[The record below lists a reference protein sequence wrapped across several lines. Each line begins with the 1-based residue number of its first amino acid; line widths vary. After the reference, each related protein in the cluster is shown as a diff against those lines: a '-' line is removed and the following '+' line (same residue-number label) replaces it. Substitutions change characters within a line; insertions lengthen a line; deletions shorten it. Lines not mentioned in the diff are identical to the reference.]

1 MDKLLTQKVF
11 PTINNEDLLE
21 FRIPPNQK
29 GQLDLSNVMLHF
41 VVTLPTPAD
50 KSVSLVPQN
59 LLGPKQFS
67 SVEVRVN
74 GKAVTRRSCANEYF
88 LSAYFNYL
96 INFSLDYQ
104 TAALSTVGIFDYA
117 QGATSVVETWPDST
131 KASFKNSRS
140 NLGANQNTF
149 EIVMP
154 IDSTI
159 FNTADLL
166 PSQTALDLSFERV
179 KASMSGLLMKQTA
192 MVDSVLDLKDC
203 YLILPYKNDET
214 MFQLERNAIQ
224 KPLKIKYDDFV
235 IKRFN
240 IPRGTSNV
248 MMNDL
253 LSGPLPYKLFW
264 GIQDMQSYTGSFKE
278 SSTKFNNHNLTKV
291 NIYVDGKEADGYPL
305 SMSQTQM
312 SLPFIKFLQ
321 ATNQLQNGYMSR
333 TLSQLEYKDNNCIM
347 ATTLDPDSS
356 GSISFEFNFSHVVN
370 EDLVLVVCCLFDRTM
385 KIDHRRNFQIT

>member
-203 YLILPYKNDET
+203 YLMLPYKNDET

-248 MMNDL
+248 MMTFYQVHYLTNSFGEFKICNLILDHLKKVQLNSTITILPRSIFMLMGKRQMDILYQCHKHKCLCL
-253 LSGPLPYKLFW
+253 LLNFYKQQ
-264 GIQDMQSYTGSFKE
+264 ISYRM
-278 SSTKFNNHNLTKV
+278 V
-291 NIYVDGKEADGYPL
+291 I
-305 SMSQTQM
+305 
-312 SLPFIKFLQ
+312 
-321 ATNQLQNGYMSR
+321 
-333 TLSQLEYKDNNCIM
+333 
-347 ATTLDPDSS
+347 
-356 GSISFEFNFSHVVN
+356 
-370 EDLVLVVCCLFDRTM
+370 
-385 KIDHRRNFQIT
+385 